1 MKCRNLWDASGFV
14 LLYTSGKVVL
24 CLTQGNRQVLTS
36 VGSGASRC
44 RRGSLGF
51 LHISFIS
58 RDDVTWT
65 AVTAPQGFADAI
77 RFSMTQS
84 YKGIMSHAWMS
95 ARLVDK
101 SRKGAQLRG
110 VFECYECVSGSS
122 SNPSVDEP
130 MAFPILVIR
139 FAWICYIC
147 SKLMGKFIVLKTLGV
162 RYKLCNSSVVCA
174 LVLQRI
180 EFFLR
185 QRVRTGCGAHPAS
198 YSMRT
203 RGEGADLSLAVKQS
217 GHDTDYL
224 HVSSAAEVK
233 DGWSYTSLPLCTF
246 MACTGTNLHFTYDR
260 QSAFRFK
267 ASSLKIIWT
276 LNTSV
281 SGFQLTSILTS
292 IQRTGILLFFTGY
305 TPDLGSAEPPI

>member
-1 MKCRNLWDASGFV
+1 
-14 LLYTSGKVVL
+14 
-24 CLTQGNRQVLTS
+24 
-36 VGSGASRC
+36 
-44 RRGSLGF
+44 
-51 LHISFIS
+51 
-58 RDDVTWT
+58 
-65 AVTAPQGFADAI
+65 
-77 RFSMTQS
+77 
-84 YKGIMSHAWMS
+84 
-95 ARLVDK
+95 
-101 SRKGAQLRG
+101 
-110 VFECYECVSGSS
+110 
-122 SNPSVDEP
+122 
-130 MAFPILVIR
+130 
-139 FAWICYIC
+139 
-147 SKLMGKFIVLKTLGV
+147 MGKFIVLKTLGV

-267 ASSLKIIWT
+267 ASSLKII
-276 LNTSV
+276 
-281 SGFQLTSILTS
+281 
-292 IQRTGILLFFTGY
+292 
-305 TPDLGSAEPPI
+305 